1 MPPQEAGGGTVP
13 VSSAGSNMRYLILS
27 DIHANIDALDSVL
40 AAAPADTWDR
50 VLVLGDLVGYG
61 AEPNA
66 VIDRILALA
75 PLMVIRGNHDKAAC
89 GIDDGSSFNVI
100 ARTAALWTME
110 TLSRSNREYLR
121 ALPAGPM
128 PIDPGIEICHGAP
141 YDEDH
146 YIFDSEDASRALDIA
161 TRPLCLFGHTHLPVT
176 FLRTATTFDGFVP
189 DGAQEI
195 EVLLEKG
202 TSYLINVGSVGQPRD
217 GDPRAAFGIYNSADS
232 SLRLRRVPYPIAQA
246 QQRILD
252 AGLPPSLAN
261 RLSIGR

>member
-1 MPPQEAGGGTVP
+1 MPPQEAGDTVP

-40 AAAPADTWDR
+40 AAAPAGTWDR

-110 TLSRSNREYLR
+110 TLTRSNR
-121 ALPAGPM
+121 
-128 PIDPGIEICHGAP
+128 DPGIEICHGAP

-146 YIFDSEDASRALDIA
+146 YIFDSEDASRALDTA

-189 DGAQEI
+189 DSAQEI

-202 TSYLINVGSVGQPRD
+202 TNYLINVGSVGQPRD

-232 SLRLRRVPYPIAQA
+232 SLRLRRVAYPIAQA
-246 QQRILD
+246 QRRILD